1 MAEFTI
7 EQIRTIP
14 HDLIGAYLHLN
25 TINSEIISAYVG
37 RSTTSLRRRQQ
48 EWYTIGTQFNELILF
63 SSENE
68 KDAYHKEC
76 ELFHS
81 LSKDILENKIHPG
94 SIHNH
99 VCPWCNFSINT
110 KEELI

>member
-7 EQIRTIP
+7 EQIRKIP
-14 HDLIGAYLHLN
+14 RDLIGAYLHLN

-37 RSTTSLRRRQQ
+37 RSITSLRRRQH

-63 SSENE
+63 SAENE
-68 KDAYHKEC
+68 KKAYQKEC

-94 SIHNH
+94 SINNH
-99 VCPWCNFSINT
+99 VCPWCDFSINT
-110 KEELI
+110 GEE